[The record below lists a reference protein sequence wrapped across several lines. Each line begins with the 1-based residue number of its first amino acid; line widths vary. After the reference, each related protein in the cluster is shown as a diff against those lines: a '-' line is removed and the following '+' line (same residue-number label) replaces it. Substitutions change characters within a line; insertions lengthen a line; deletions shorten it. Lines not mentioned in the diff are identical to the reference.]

1 MRQNRAVQLSLIATA
16 IILFIFTLNISKK
29 MELIDT
35 HCHLFYEDMKND
47 ISAVLNR
54 ARELDVNR
62 FICVGTN
69 LDDSRECLI
78 LADAHENIYASAG
91 VHPHDSK
98 DAPEDYLDQI
108 AELMTSSKMVAVG
121 EMGLDYF
128 RNISD
133 PKIQLN
139 IFREQLALA
148 EQLQKPVI
156 FHNREADEDVIKL
169 LSEFPNIT
177 GVAHCFSST
186 LDTAK
191 TFVEMGFYI
200 SFSGNLTFKNSHLPD
215 VAKELPLEK
224 LLVETDSPYLS
235 PVPFRGRP
243 NEPGRTRFVAEK
255 LAEIHGVSLK
265 IVADKTTEN
274 ATELFNL

>member
-1 MRQNRAVQLSLIATA
+1 
-16 IILFIFTLNISKK
+16 

-169 LSEFPNIT
+169 LSEFPNIR

-265 IVADKTTEN
+265 IIADKTTEN